1 MPNFHFHARR
11 NGRLFEDPGG
21 SDPPDLEAAR
31 AEALAAAREGIA
43 ERIRAGEVVD
53 GQPFEIWDAAGRML
67 ATVPFRDALRF
78 SVAGRST
85 EREAPGLVGPA
96 PQRRG

>member
-1 MPNFHFHARR
+1 MPNFHFHTRR
-11 NGRLFEDPGG
+11 GGHLFGNPDG
-21 SDPPDLEAAR
+21 SDLPDFEAAR

-43 ERIRAGEVVD
+43 ARIRAGDVVD

-67 ATVPFRDALRF
+67 AIVPFRDALRF

-85 EREAPGLVGPA
+85 EGGAPGPVGPA